1 MEDIICIKK
10 NFKSRD
16 MAMEISKKISFFDM
30 VFSLKLIIDNLKGML
45 NISDEEVKKIVNG
58 IVDVSIQM
66 EEKKGE
72 INGRRDKSI

>member
-10 NFKSRD
+10 DFKSRD
-16 MAMEISKKISFFDM
+16 MAMEISKEISFFDM

-66 EEKKGE
+66 EEQKG
-72 INGRRDKSI
+72 

>member
-10 NFKSRD
+10 DFKSRD
-16 MAMEISKKISFFDM
+16 MAMEILKEISFFDM

-66 EEKKGE
+66 EE
-72 INGRRDKSI
+72 

>member
-10 NFKSRD
+10 DFKSRD
-16 MAMEISKKISFFDM
+16 MAMEISKEISFFDM
-30 VFSLKLIIDNLKGML
+30 VFSLKLIIDTLKGML

-66 EEKKGE
+66 EEQKG
-72 INGRRDKSI
+72 

>member
-1 MEDIICIKK
+1 MEDIICVKK
-10 NFKSRD
+10 DFKSRD
-16 MAMEISKKISFFDM
+16 MAMEISKEISFFDM

-66 EEKKGE
+66 EEKKE
-72 INGRRDKSI
+72 

>member
-10 NFKSRD
+10 DFKSRD
-16 MAMEISKKISFFDM
+16 MAMEILKEISFFDM

-66 EEKKGE
+66 EEKKG
-72 INGRRDKSI
+72 

>member
-10 NFKSRD
+10 DFKSRD
-16 MAMEISKKISFFDM
+16 MAMEISKEISFFDM

-66 EEKKGE
+66 EEKKE
-72 INGRRDKSI
+72 

>member
-10 NFKSRD
+10 DFKSRD
-16 MAMEISKKISFFDM
+16 MAMEISKEISFFDM

-45 NISDEEVKKIVNG
+45 NISDEEVKRIVNG

-66 EEKKGE
+66 EE
-72 INGRRDKSI
+72 

>member
-10 NFKSRD
+10 DFKSRD
-16 MAMEISKKISFFDM
+16 MAMEILKEISFFDM

-66 EEKKGE
+66 EEKKGV
-72 INGRRDKSI
+72 I

>member
-10 NFKSRD
+10 DFKSRD
-16 MAMEISKKISFFDM
+16 MAMGISKDISFIDL
-30 VFSLKLIIDNLKGML
+30 VCSLKLIIDHLKGML

-66 EEKKGE
+66 EEKKE
-72 INGRRDKSI
+72 

>member
-10 NFKSRD
+10 DFKSRD
-16 MAMEISKKISFFDM
+16 MAMEISKDISFIDL
-30 VFSLKLIIDNLKGML
+30 VCSLKLIIDNLKGML

-66 EEKKGE
+66 EEKKE
-72 INGRRDKSI
+72 

>member
-10 NFKSRD
+10 DFKSRD
-16 MAMEISKKISFFDM
+16 MAMEISKEISFFDM

-66 EEKKGE
+66 EEQKDEE
-72 INGRRDKSI
+72 IN

>member
-10 NFKSRD
+10 DFKSRD
-16 MAMEISKKISFFDM
+16 MAMEISKDISFIDL
-30 VFSLKLIIDNLKGML
+30 VCSLKLIIDNLKEML

-66 EEKKGE
+66 EEKKE
-72 INGRRDKSI
+72 

>member
-10 NFKSRD
+10 DFKSRD
-16 MAMEISKKISFFDM
+16 MAMEISKEISFFDM

-45 NISDEEVKKIVNG
+45 DISDEEVKKIVNG

-66 EEKKGE
+66 EEQKG
-72 INGRRDKSI
+72 

>member
-10 NFKSRD
+10 DFKSRD
-16 MAMEISKKISFFDM
+16 MAMEILKEISFFDM

-66 EEKKGE
+66 EEQKE
-72 INGRRDKSI
+72 